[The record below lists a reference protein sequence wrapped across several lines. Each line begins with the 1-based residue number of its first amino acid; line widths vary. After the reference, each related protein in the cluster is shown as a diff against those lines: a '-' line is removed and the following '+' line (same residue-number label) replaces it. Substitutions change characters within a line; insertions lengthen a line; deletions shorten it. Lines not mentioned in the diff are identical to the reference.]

1 MLDRVVSK
9 AMRSKAQTA
18 EAHSS
23 IQEAIPEDLH
33 DEIHK
38 VESNIVRD
46 DKRCKTLDPGRGRQE
61 KASGVHKFST
71 QWISVVA
78 RRG

>member
-1 MLDRVVSK
+1 
-9 AMRSKAQTA
+9 MRSKAQTA

-33 DEIHK
+33 NEIHK

-46 DKRCKTLDPGRGRQE
+46 NKGFKTLDPVL
-61 KASGVHKFST
+61 KLAVIT
-71 QWISVVA
+71 QNCTENRTNWQRSS
-78 RRG
+78 RESLWGT